1 MTPIERVA
9 QAAEA
14 VVEGL
19 TTYASYTS
27 RKWQA
32 GGTDDTMDAL
42 IVAVVAWQKDRAR
55 AEREAADATE
65 PQELTDARQFLNDAL
80 GG

>member
-19 TTYASYTS
+19 TNYASYQS
-27 RKWQA
+27 RTWQA